1 MGSAPVAAEVEA
13 GAEASALTSEHDD
26 AARRVDRDVVEG
38 VVELADQLGGH
49 RVELVGAVQGDE
61 PHALTRRRDEHGIH
75 GRGTYSAAMSA
86 DHVHDAEA
94 LPPPTL
100 EEVSDG
106 IFAYVQ
112 LDGSWCLNN
121 TGFLV
126 GRDGVTAIDTCATEG
141 RTRAFLAALSSVT
154 PKPVRVLVN
163 THHHGDH
170 THGNWLLPAAA
181 VVGHEQCRHEVLT
194 TGSITKGLWPWVEWG
209 EIEVWPPFVTFDDH
223 LSVWVDD
230 LEVSLQH
237 IGPAHTT
244 NDVVGWVA
252 DRSVLF
258 TGDLVFNGGTPFVV
272 MGSVAGSLES
282 VEQLR
287 AFGAR
292 DDRARPRLGVRSRG
306 VRSARLGTSSSCSG
320 SLATPRPPVRP
331 RSTPRCRPTS
341 ASSPSGTTASASS
354 ATCIVR
360 TQSSTARSPARRST

>member
-1 MGSAPVAAEVEA
+1 
-13 GAEASALTSEHDD
+13 
-26 AARRVDRDVVEG
+26 
-38 VVELADQLGGH
+38 
-49 RVELVGAVQGDE
+49 
-61 PHALTRRRDEHGIH
+61 
-75 GRGTYSAAMSA
+75 MSA
-86 DHVHDAEA
+86 DHDHDVET

-100 EEVSDG
+100 QEVSDG

-126 GRDGVTAIDTCATEG
+126 GRDGVTAIDTCATER
-141 RTRAFLAALSSVT
+141 RTRWFLDALRTVT
-154 PKPVRVLVN
+154 DAPVRVLVN

-181 VVGHEQCRHEVLT
+181 VVGHELCRHEVLT

-252 DRSVLF
+252 DRGVLF

-272 MGSVAGSLES
+272 MGSVAGSLDS
-282 VEQLR
+282 VEQMR
-287 AFGAR
+287 AFDATTVVPGHGPVCGREVFDQLTRYFQLVQRVAREGKGAGLSPLDAALQTDLGEFAEWHDRERIVGNLHRAYAELDGAENGAR
-292 DDRARPRLGVRSRG
+292 IDVIAALTDMVTYNGGKPLR
-306 VRSARLGTSSSCSG
+306 C
-320 SLATPRPPVRP
+320 LA
-331 RSTPRCRPTS
+331 
-341 ASSPSGTTASASS
+341 
-354 ATCIVR
+354 
-360 TQSSTARSPARRST
+360 